1 MITGNV
7 CLMLQFVQAMD
18 LIETYKQG
26 CFFCFALFGGEMEG
40 RGGKRVVVL
49 VGGVC
54 VCVSVCACVLVCKSA
69 ISCYPNRAGY
79 QNWKRKFHLL

>member
-7 CLMLQFVQAMD
+7 CLMLQFVQATD

-26 CFFCFALFGGEMEG
+26 CFFVVVVFLEG
-40 RGGKRVVVL
+40 RWGEGKSGG
-49 VGGVC
+49 VGGWGVC
-54 VCVSVCACVLVCKSA
+54 VRACVLVSKSA
-69 ISCYPNRAGY
+69 ISCYPNRAGC